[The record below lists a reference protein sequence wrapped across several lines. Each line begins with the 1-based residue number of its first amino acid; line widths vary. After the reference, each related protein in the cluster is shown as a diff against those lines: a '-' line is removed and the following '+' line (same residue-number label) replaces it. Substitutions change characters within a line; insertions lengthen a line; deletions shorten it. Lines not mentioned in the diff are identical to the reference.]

1 MIDPD
6 DTPVRLR
13 WMFADDLHTSPF
25 CVPEA
30 KAALAD
36 LWAHSASC
44 VEQMRA
50 SVQQR
55 TADPSSAAVPLSEV
69 VPHYVDA

>member
-13 WMFADDLHTSPF
+13 WMFADEVHKSPF

-30 KAALAD
+30 KVSLAD
-36 LWAHSASC
+36 LWTHSVSC

-50 SVQQR
+50 WVQQR
-55 TADPSSAAVPLSEV
+55 TAESSSVPLSET
-69 VPHYVDA
+69 VPRY